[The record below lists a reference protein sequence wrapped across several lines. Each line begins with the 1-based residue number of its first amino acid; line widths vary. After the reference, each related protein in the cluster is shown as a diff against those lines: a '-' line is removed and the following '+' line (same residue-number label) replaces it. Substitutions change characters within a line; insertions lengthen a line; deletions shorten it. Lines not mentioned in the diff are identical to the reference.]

1 VVVDGVLLV
10 PVVPLTPFVELVVVV
25 EEVLPDVLLDGVP
38 GVGLIPGFGF
48 RPGFGLTVVELGEE
62 VLAPGAAVSG
72 IVPGVVLGVV
82 PGVTV
87 PGVTLP
93 GVVPVVAEPVVPVV
107 ELWARANVPQ
117 SRTAK
122 NRVDFILPPCILLT
136 ALKSFARNVRAA
148 KTSLRWL

>member
-1 VVVDGVLLV
+1 VVDGVLLV

-25 EEVLPDVLLDGVP
+25 EEVLPLVLLDGVP
-38 GVGLIPGFGF
+38 GVGLIPGFGL
-48 RPGFGLTVVELGEE
+48 RPGLGLTVVELGEE

-93 GVVPVVAEPVVPVV
+93 GVVVPVVAEPAVPVV

-136 ALKSFARNVRAA
+136 ALKSFARNLRVA
-148 KTSLRWL
+148 KTSL